1 MRVIAGQ
8 FRGRTLESPP
18 GFKTRPLTDRV
29 KETLFNILG
38 SRFGTL
44 AELPALRVLD
54 VFAGTGGLGIEAI
67 SRGARSCVFV
77 ERDRQT
83 LRTLQQNLDRLRL
96 KPITR
101 VVTEN
106 AWTMRVPASLGDAE
120 DDGRFDLVFLDPPYR
135 DVDDPRRMLDLL
147 ERLEPRLAAGGLIVF
162 RYEFRSDFPL
172 DRARGLRCDD
182 FREIGKM
189 KLAMFSRGEPGA
201 QERLDSGEG
210 SVPLAE

>member
-8 FRGRTLESPP
+8 FRGRSLESPP

-38 SRFGTL
+38 SRYGTP
-44 AELPALRVLD
+44 AELPPLRVLD

-67 SRGARSCVFV
+67 SRGARSCVFI

-83 LRTLQQNLDRLRL
+83 LRTLRQNIEKLRL
-96 KPITR
+96 QPISN
-101 VVTEN
+101 VLAEN
-106 AWTMRVPASLGDAE
+106 AWTMRVPASLGEAE

-147 ERLEPRLAAGGLIVF
+147 ERLEPRLAPAGLVVF
-162 RYEFRSDFPL
+162 RYEFRSKFPL
-172 DRARGLRCDD
+172 DQMRGLRCDD

-189 KLAMFSRGEPGA
+189 NLALLCRSEPRA
-201 QERLDSGEG
+201 AHAVD
-210 SVPLAE
+210 